1 MSIDNALQRVKNKL
15 ECHLRGGS
23 DAA

>member
-15 ECHLRGGS
+15 ECHLRGGP